1 MLVLLGIAFLA
12 GVITAL
18 SPCVLPVLPLL
29 LAGSASDSRWRPY
42 AVTAGLVVSFTTFT
56 LAGAALLG
64 ALGLPQDLLRTL
76 AIALLFLLAASL
88 LSQRVARALERPFL
102 FLTRRPIARD
112 SSGFVMGLSAGLV
125 MVPCAGPVLA
135 AVAALAA
142 TGEVTW
148 RVVLVTIAYSVGHAV
163 PLLAI
168 AIGGQRLTSGVRVLR
183 THAQA
188 LRQGAGVIVALTA
201 VAIVLNAPE
210 KLATA
215 VPGYTQ
221 AFQDRVESSATAQ
234 QELGRLGGAD
244 TAEAVEAG
252 GGDAPEIQGIE
263 KWINTPGEAPL
274 TLAALRG
281 RVVLVDFWTYS
292 CINCLRTLPHLRA
305 WDEAYRDA
313 GLTIVGVHSP
323 EFAFERVPDN
333 VGDAVDR
340 LGIRYPVALDNDFAT
355 WRAYSNQYWPAKY
368 LIDREGNLSYHH
380 FGEGEYEETE
390 RVIRELLGASVSTR
404 PTSVDEKQATQL
416 RTPESYL
423 GYERLARF
431 ANGSVAPDVEWT
443 YTLPAEALPA
453 DVLGYAGRWKVEG
466 ERIVAGAGRTAA
478 AALPG
483 EGHFP
488 RARRRGRRGRARG
501 RKWAPNGACLRAT
514 AALHARALPALQ
526 ARPARAPLLAG
537 ARRLRLHVRL
547 ERIRSERPRGGG
559 VPDAERQ
566 AERAQRGN
574 HRVRRRRDGACRER

>member
-1 MLVLLGIAFLA
+1 MLVLLGVAFLA

-29 LAGSASDSRWRPY
+29 LAGSAASDSRWRPY
-42 AVTAGLVVSFTTFT
+42 AVMAGLVVSFTTFT
-56 LAGAALLG
+56 LAGAALLSV
-64 ALGLPQDLLRTL
+64 LGLPQDLLRTL
-76 AIALLFLLAASL
+76 AIAMLFLLAASL

-102 FLTRRPIARD
+102 FLTRRPLARE

-183 THAQA
+183 THAYA
-188 LRQGAGVIVALTA
+188 LRQAAGVIVALTA

-215 VPGYTQ
+215 VPGYTR
-221 AFQDRVESSATAQ
+221 AFQDRVESSPTAQ
-234 QELGRLGGAD
+234 QELDRLGGAD
-244 TAEAVEAG
+244 SAEAVEADRAG
-252 GGDAPEIQGIE
+252 SAPEIEGIE
-263 KWINTPGEAPL
+263 KWINTPDEAPL
-274 TLAALRG
+274 SLDTLRG

-292 CINCLRTLPHLRA
+292 CINCLRTLPHLKA
-305 WDEAYRDA
+305 WDAAYRGA

-368 LIDREGNLSYHH
+368 LVDRRGNVRYHH

-390 RVIRELLGASVSTR
+390 RVIRELLGERVPARTASVD
-404 PTSVDEKQATQL
+404 PDVLLAP

-431 ANGSVAPDVEWT
+431 ANGRVAPDVEWT
-443 YTLPAEALPA
+443 YTLPAGRLPT

-466 ERIVAGAGRTAA
+466 ERIVAGEDA
-478 AALPG
+478 
-483 EGHFP
+483 
-488 RARRRGRRGRARG
+488 
-501 RKWAPNGACLRAT
+501 
-514 AALHARALPALQ
+514 
-526 ARPARAPLLAG
+526 
-537 ARRLRLHVRL
+537 RLRLHFQAKDVFLVLEGEGDVDVRVDGNAVRTVRVSGL
-547 ERIRSERPRGGG
+547 PRLYTI
-559 VPDAERQ
+559 VRFPQSRQ
-566 AERAQRGN
+566 GLLALRFSPGLAGYAFTF
-574 HRVRRRRDGACRER
+574 G

>member
-1 MLVLLGIAFLA
+1 VLVLLGIAFLA
-12 GVITAL
+12 GLITAL

-29 LAGSASDSRWRPY
+29 LAGSAASESRWRPY
-42 AVTAGLVVSFTTFT
+42 AVMAGLVVSFTTFT
-56 LAGAALLG
+56 LAGAALLS

-76 AIALLFLLAASL
+76 AIGLLFLLAASL
-88 LSQRVARALERPFL
+88 LSQRVARALERPLL
-102 FLTRRPIARD
+102 FLTRRPIARE
-112 SSGFVMGLSAGLV
+112 SSGFVVGLSAGLV

-168 AIGGQRLTSGVRVLR
+168 AIGGQRLTSGARVLR
-183 THAQA
+183 THAQT
-188 LRQGAGVIVALTA
+188 LRQGAGVLVALTA

-221 AFQDRVESSATAQ
+221 AFQGRVERSSTAQ
-234 QELGRLGGAD
+234 RELTRLGGAD
-244 TAEAVEAG
+244 TKRTVEAESG
-252 GGDAPEIQGIE
+252 GAPEIQGIE

-274 TLAALRG
+274 TVAALRG

-292 CINCLRTLPHLRA
+292 CINCLRTLPHLKA
-305 WDEAYRDA
+305 WDAAYRDA

-368 LIDREGNLSYHH
+368 LIDREGNVRYHH

-404 PTSVDEKQATQL
+404 PTSVDEERLAKI

-431 ANGSVAPDVEWT
+431 ANGGVAPDVEWT
-443 YTLPAEALPA
+443 YTLAAETLPA

-466 ERIVAGAGRTAA
+466 ERIVAGRDA
-478 AALPG
+478 
-483 EGHFP
+483 
-488 RARRRGRRGRARG
+488 
-501 RKWAPNGACLRAT
+501 
-514 AALHARALPALQ
+514 
-526 ARPARAPLLAG
+526 
-537 ARRLRLHVRL
+537 RLRLHFQAKDVFLVLEGEGEVGVLVDTRLVRTVHVSGLPRLYTIVRFPRYRQGLL
-547 ERIRSERPRGGG
+547 ELRFSPGLAGYAFTFG
-559 VPDAERQ
+559 
-566 AERAQRGN
+566 
-574 HRVRRRRDGACRER
+574 

>member
-1 MLVLLGIAFLA
+1 VLVLLGIAFLA

-29 LAGSASDSRWRPY
+29 LAGSAASESRWRPF
-42 AVTAGLVVSFTTFT
+42 AVMAGLVVSFTTFT
-56 LAGAALLG
+56 LAGAALLSS
-64 ALGLPQDLLRTL
+64 LGLPQDLLRTL
-76 AIALLFLLAASL
+76 AIAMLFLLAASL
-88 LSQRVARALERPFL
+88 LSQRVARGLERPFL
-102 FLTRRPIARD
+102 FLTRRPVARE
-112 SSGFVMGLSAGLV
+112 SSGFVIGLSAGLV

-148 RVVLVTIAYSVGHAV
+148 RVVLVTIAYAVGHAV

-168 AIGGQRLTSGVRVLR
+168 AIGGQRLTSSVRVLR
-183 THAQA
+183 THAHV

-221 AFQDRVESSATAQ
+221 AFQDRVESSSTGQ
-234 QELGRLGGAD
+234 RELARLGGADD
-244 TAEAVEAG
+244 TAEAVEADRG
-252 GGDAPEIQGIE
+252 GAPEIQGIE

-274 TLAALRG
+274 TLGALRG

-292 CINCLRTLPHLRA
+292 CINCLRTLPHLKA
-305 WDEAYRDA
+305 WDDAYRDA

-333 VGDAVDR
+333 VRDAVDR

-368 LIDREGNLSYHH
+368 LIDRDGNVRYHH

-404 PTSVDEKQATQL
+404 PTSVDEEQIAQI

-431 ANGSVAPDVEWT
+431 ANGSVAPDVEWA
-443 YTLPAEALPA
+443 YTFPAGGLPT

-466 ERIVAGAGRTAA
+466 ERIVADEDA
-478 AALPG
+478 
-483 EGHFP
+483 
-488 RARRRGRRGRARG
+488 
-501 RKWAPNGACLRAT
+501 
-514 AALHARALPALQ
+514 
-526 ARPARAPLLAG
+526 
-537 ARRLRLHVRL
+537 RLRLQFQAKDVFLVLEGEGDVDVLVDAKLVRTVHV
-547 ERIRSERPRGGG
+547 SGRPRLYTI
-559 VPDAERQ
+559 
-566 AERAQRGN
+566 
-574 HRVRRRRDGACRER
+574 VRFPRFRKGMLELRFSPGLAGYAFTFG